1 MPCLGWISGWAKEL
15 FGAQP
20 PRSLIKILNELSAM
34 QEGALLLRPKS
45 GSNRIETPTRLL
57 SVCQAINKQ
66 PIDINKSQRLQQ
78 MKTMMMTT
86 RQVVR
91 GPLPDARRRDRY
103 RTALHSSDPS
113 PAEGPK
119 GMSAVLEK
127 AEKKQQ
133 RNQHTLHRTKNWNS
147 CIQNEEQQDEK

>member
-1 MPCLGWISGWAKEL
+1 
-15 FGAQP
+15 
-20 PRSLIKILNELSAM
+20 M

-113 PAEGPK
+113 QAEGPK

-127 AEKKQQ
+127 AEKNNSEINTHFIERKIGIPAYKMKSSKMKIIIMKKQAG
-133 RNQHTLHRTKNWNS
+133 RLK
-147 CIQNEEQQDEK
+147 EAME